1 MTYNNTKARVLSP
14 DGETELFDIVAG
26 VLQGDTLAP
35 YLFVIVLDYAL
46 RAAIDGK
53 EEQLGFKLMKR
64 QSRRIGPIVMTDLD
78 FADDIA
84 LLSEEIDQAQELL
97 QRVEQSVG
105 KVGLKMNAAK
115 TKVMSFNINHPT
127 NLHTEDG
134 ILIDEVNNFK
144 YLGSWMGSTEKDIK
158 TRKAAAWRACNSLN
172 SIWNSKLSRAFKL
185 RVFSA
190 TVESVLTYGC
200 EAWTVTPKIA
210 KTLDGCYTR
219 MLRKVLNV
227 SWKQHITNIEL
238 YGELPKLTH
247 KIRRRRK
254 RFAGHCLRSKDE
266 PISKLVLWTPR
277 HGTRRRGRPPITY
290 IDTLCMDT
298 GFEPSELR
306 LAMQDRTTWR
316 TVVTRSNA
324 PP

>member
-1 MTYNNTKARVLSP
+1 MEINQL
-14 DGETELFDIVAG
+14 LAG

-46 RAAIDGK
+46 RAAIEGK

-64 QSRRIGPIVMTDLD
+64 QSRRIGPTVMTDLD

-84 LLSEEIDQAQELL
+84 LLSEEINQAQELL

-105 KVGLKMNAAK
+105 KVGLRMNAAK
-115 TKVMSFNINHPT
+115 TKVMSFNINEPA
-127 NLHTEDG
+127 NIHTQDG
-134 ILIDEVNNFK
+134 TLIKEVKDFK

-172 SIWNSKLSRAFKL
+172 TIWSSTLSRAFKL

-200 EAWTVTPKIA
+200 EAWTVTPRIA
-210 KTLDGCYTR
+210 GMLDGCYTR

-227 SWKQHITNIEL
+227 SWKQRITNKEL
-238 YGELPKLTH
+238 YGDLPRLTH

-277 HGTRRRGRPPITY
+277 HGTRRRGRPSITY

-298 GFEPSELR
+298 GYEPSELR
-306 LAMQDRTTWR
+306 RAMQDRTSWR
-316 TVVTRSNA
+316 TAVTRSSA
-324 PP
+324 PQ